1 MFSLQET
8 YFKYNDEGRLKVK
21 EEKIPQGES
30 KLLKINENDTVH
42 VVLRNAYNEV
52 NRNFEGVCQY
62 IDNAVKESLRQT
74 LTDTSL

>member
-1 MFSLQET
+1 MGSNPWLG
-8 YFKYNDEGRLKVK
+8 NEGPASHVAQPKVK

-52 NRNFEGVCQY
+52 NRN
-62 IDNAVKESLRQT
+62 L
-74 LTDTSL
+74 